1 MTVFQYRLEILGMKV
16 WDANLVQKIIRFKR
30 SALEKALGLY
40 VPSGEQIY
48 MLTELDEDVK
58 FDVTMQGNK
67 YTILIKQSTQSVVT
81 MDGKFENQ
89 DNSVN
94 QNLIN
99 IIIKQ
104 AFRETDLKQI
114 GKTPRFFDLKQMQ
127 DIKKS
132 QLRILSGFKASAL
145 QTQVGCT
152 LVVDS
157 IFKFMSTTT
166 CLERIVQ
173 LKDEC
178 YNLSQHQF

>member
-1 MTVFQYRLEILGMKV
+1 
-16 WDANLVQKIIRFKR
+16 
-30 SALEKALGLY
+30 
-40 VPSGEQIY
+40 
-48 MLTELDEDVK
+48 
-58 FDVTMQGNK
+58 
-67 YTILIKQSTQSVVT
+67 
-81 MDGKFENQ
+81 
-89 DNSVN
+89 
-94 QNLIN
+94 
-99 IIIKQ
+99 
-104 AFRETDLKQI
+104 
-114 GKTPRFFDLKQMQ
+114 MQ